1 MINITLTN
9 STCLV
14 IGTLTLL
21 RQFNSDCRNQMIA
34 ILAQY
39 IRSSI
44 NLSATQRLQD
54 LPAEISKVSNFL
66 EDFIDYSNL
75 DRKILEVYLPKYIM
89 DQYSILNN

>member
-21 RQFNSDCRNQMIA
+21 KQFHSDCRNQFIG
-34 ILAQY
+34 ILSQY

-44 NLSATQRLQD
+44 NLSATQRPTD
-54 LPAEISKVSNFL
+54 LPAEISKVLNFL
-66 EDFIDYSNL
+66 EDFIEYSEL
-75 DRKILEVYLPKYIM
+75 DRKIMEVHIPKYVI
-89 DQYSILNN
+89 DQYSTANN